1 MLKLAP
7 LFLILTVVLGI
18 YTLSATAV
26 MPKVFLFSSVMLLF
40 ISLLGRKRTA

>member
-7 LFLILTVVLGI
+7 LFLILTIVLAI
-18 YTLSATAV
+18 YSVSATAV
-26 MPKVFLFSSVMLLF
+26 MPKIFLFSSAMVLF